1 MAHDDYEE
9 KYTKP
14 ELRRKLK
21 DELMDSDKG
30 GKPGQWSARK
40 SQMLVKE
47 YEKQG
52 GGYKGDKDEAAKSL
66 EKWTENDWQT
76 SDGKA
81 EADGAK
87 GMARYLP
94 HDAWALLTEKARK
107 KANQTKEKKDEDGE
121 QYADYPDIVQRT
133 LVEIGA
139 LSEGN
144 GLTKDEL
151 MDRAQEL
158 DVAGRSSMKK
168 DELKEAIIKTY
179 KEKQKG

>member
-179 KEKQKG
+179 REKQKG

>member
-1 MAHDDYEE
+1 MANDDYEE

-14 ELRRKLK
+14 DLRRRIK

-47 YEKQG
+47 YERQG

-94 HDAWALLTEKARK
+94 HDAWALLTEDARK
-107 KANQTKEKKDEDGE
+107 KANQTKEKKDDQGK

-139 LSEGN
+139 LSEGK
-144 GLTKDEL
+144 GLTKEEI

-158 DVAGRSSMKK
+158 NVEGRSSMNKE
-168 DELKEAIIKTY
+168 ELKEAVIKTY
-179 KEKQKG
+179 KDKS